1 MKSSRIFF
9 IGIGVYCILLAVVGF
24 GPNLYANF
32 QGKISFPPIVHLHG
46 ALMLAWLTLY
56 TVQAT
61 LVARGNLALHRRMGW
76 ATVVLAAVIWL
87 FMGATQISALQRY
100 DPEKFAF
107 ILQPM
112 LIGFGQEVVFPV
124 LVIWAVLARQQADWH
139 KRLMTLAT
147 FVLMQAALDRMFWL
161 PNEGLPMFWHAG
173 LRLYVLLLLPLFVF
187 DLVRLKRLH
196 PATLIG
202 SALIVAM
209 HGVISFYWNHPGY
222 QRAMGGFWMWLRQ

>member
-9 IGIGVYCILLAVVGF
+9 IGSGVYCILLAVVGF

-32 QGKISFPPIVHLHG
+32 QGKIYFPPIVHLHG

-87 FMGATQISALQRY
+87 FMGATQVSALQRY

-107 ILQPM
+107 IMQPM
-112 LIGFGQEVVFPV
+112 LVGFGQLVAFPV
-124 LVIWAVLARQQADWH
+124 FVICAVLARQQADWH

-147 FVLMQAALDRMFWL
+147 FVLMQGALDRMFWL

-202 SALIVAM
+202 SVPIVAM

-222 QRAMGGFWMWLRQ
+222 QRVMGGFWMWLRQ